1 MDFAAM
7 PADWP
12 HAGLSRMIT
21 CAPHRWHVQVTG
33 AGPVLLL
40 LHGAGGATHSWR
52 DLMPLLAADYTV
64 VAVDLPGQGFS
75 RAGGRSR
82 LSLDAMAADLG
93 ALMAA
98 QGWHVAAVVG
108 HSAGAALALRM
119 AQSGGAGGDVRAVV
133 ALNGA
138 LGKFRGLA
146 GWLFPAMAKMLALNP
161 LSAALF
167 ARTAGSVDS
176 VRSLIAGTGST
187 LDARGLALY
196 RALVRDRAHVDGT
209 LGMMAGWRLDAL
221 LEALPYIHTPTLFIA
236 AENDRAVPPDT
247 SDRAAARMGNARCIR
262 LPGLGHLAHEEAPGV
277 IAPLILGFLAEVLAA
292 DGQGHKSVPVKAI
305 SSGPEPWPRRP
316 RG

>member
-7 PADWP
+7 PAEWP
-12 HAGLSRMIT
+12 HAAHSRMVA
-21 CAPHRWHVQVTG
+21 CAPHRWHVQVMG
-33 AGPVLLL
+33 AGPVVLL

-52 DLMPLLAADYTV
+52 DLMPLLAGQYTV

-75 RAGGRSR
+75 RAGSRSR

-93 ALMAA
+93 ALMAD
-98 QGWHVAAVVG
+98 QGWNVAAIVG

-119 AQSGGAGGDVRAVV
+119 AQGGGPRAVV

-167 ARTAGSVDS
+167 ARTAGSGQS
-176 VRSLIAGTGST
+176 VRSLISGTGST
-187 LDARGLALY
+187 LDARGLELY
-196 RALVRDRAHVDGT
+196 RALVRDRGHVDGT

-247 SDRAAARMGNARCIR
+247 SDQAAARMGNARCIR
-262 LPGLGHLAHEEAPGV
+262 LAGLGHLAHEEAPEV
-277 IAPLILGFLAEVLAA
+277 VAPLILAFLAEMVVS
-292 DGQGHKSVPVKAI
+292 DD
-305 SSGPEPWPRRP
+305 
-316 RG
+316 